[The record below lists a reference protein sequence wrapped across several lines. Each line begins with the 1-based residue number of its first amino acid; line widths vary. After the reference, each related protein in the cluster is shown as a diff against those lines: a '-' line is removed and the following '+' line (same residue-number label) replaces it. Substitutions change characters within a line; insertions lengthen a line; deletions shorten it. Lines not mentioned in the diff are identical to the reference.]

1 MKKSY
6 KADEMEM
13 SINLKAVRLSWVYS
27 SVFLVGWI
35 LYDLIKNGYS
45 NEIASVL
52 LLSQLTVFW
61 ATHIFLKWK
70 LGKDEE

>member
-1 MKKSY
+1 MG
-6 KADEMEM
+6 
-13 SINLKAVRLSWVYS
+13 VFG
-27 SVFLVGWI
+27 VFLVVWI
-35 LYDLIKNGYS
+35 LYDLIKNGHS